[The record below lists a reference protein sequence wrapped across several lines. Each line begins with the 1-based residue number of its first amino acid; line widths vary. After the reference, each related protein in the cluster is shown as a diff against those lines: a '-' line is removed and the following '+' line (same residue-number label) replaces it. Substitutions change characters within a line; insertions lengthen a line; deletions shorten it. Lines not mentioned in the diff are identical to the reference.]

1 MRKGDIQTLS
11 VRRDARGFLEVV
23 ETRVWWEQPIKMY
36 WYYDTDNWLRSIC
49 GREGAVPLLPMT
61 GVEVKRVQK
70 HYLHRL
76 G

>member
-1 MRKGDIQTLS
+1 MAMGDIRMLS

-23 ETRVWWEQPIKMY
+23 ETRTGWEQTIKMY
-36 WYYDTDNWLRSIC
+36 WYYDTDNWLRTIC
-49 GREGAVPLLPMT
+49 GREGAEPLLPMT
-61 GVEVKRVQK
+61 GVEVEWVKK